1 MKPTSLDDLEVLRQK
16 ITRAKQETI
25 QKSLPFWCGDY
36 QGSEFCCYNHRI
48 GLPKKDGTEHPIYA
62 YEEELFEDIEQY
74 NYLAIVKATGL
85 GITEFF
91 LRYAEWKAL
100 FHYKNAHIVIFTGPN
115 LNLAKMQIRRI
126 QDHLR
131 GKYNYSGTD
140 YRLEINTNVIEA
152 FPSMNIDAAR
162 SLPNPKFI
170 MIDEA
175 AFFKMVNDEEIR
187 AIAERYELKSQSK
200 VVIYSTPGLPSGM
213 FYDLIKEEPTKYAKR
228 YLDYRRGLQPHK
240 CNLGLTIYD
249 PTKLDEAKK
258 SPSFEREYNLQWGYG
273 TGNIFPYQLLD
284 KCVEEYDLAPQSDD
298 RVLFYDPAFG
308 SSMFGILGMEK
319 RSDGLLYI
327 LDAEEFE
334 RSSFPAMLERLKFL
348 TESKYHRVLGDNSR
362 PEIVKELQ
370 DNGIDATG
378 VIFSKELTEMT
389 ITSSQK
395 VKELQVRI
403 HPIFKDLLL
412 QLRSVEYNDKGHPD
426 KKKISFDLG
435 DPFMMGC
442 KHFATSFYGG
452 ILRDNW

>member
-1 MKPTSLDDLEVLRQK
+1 M
-16 ITRAKQETI
+16 
-25 QKSLPFWCGDY
+25 FWCGNYKPSQD
-36 QGSEFCCYNHRI
+36 CCFNHRI
-48 GLPKKDGTEHPIYA
+48 GLPTKDGVEHPIYP
-62 YEEELFEDIEQY
+62 YEEELFEDIEKY

-100 FHYKNAHIVIFTGPN
+100 FYYQKAHIVIFTGPN
-115 LNLAKMQIRRI
+115 LNLAKMQIKRI

-131 GKYNYSGTD
+131 GKYDYSGTD
-140 YRLEINTNVIEA
+140 YRLEIKSNVIEA

-162 SLPNPKFI
+162 SLPNPKLI

-187 AIAERYELKSQSK
+187 GIAERYELKSQSK

-213 FYDLIKEEPTKYAKR
+213 FYDLIKEEPSKYAKR
-228 YLDYRRGLQPHK
+228 YLPYTRGLQPHK
-240 CNLGLTIYD
+240 SNLGLTIYD

-273 TGNIFPYQLLD
+273 SGNIFPYQLLD
-284 KCVEEYDLAPQSDD
+284 LCVEEYDLSPQSDD
-298 RVLFYDPAFG
+298 RALFYDPAFG

-319 RSDGLLYI
+319 RHDGLLYI
-327 LDAEEFE
+327 LDAEQFE
-334 RSSFPAMLERLKFL
+334 RSSFPAMLERIKFL
-348 TESKYHRVLGDNSR
+348 TKEKYGRVLGDNSR

-370 DNGIDATG
+370 DNNINASG

-389 ITSSQK
+389 IVSSQK
-395 VKELQVRI
+395 VKELGVRI

-442 KHFATSFYGG
+442 KHFTNTITGA
-452 ILRDNW
+452 ILRSDW